1 MKRREGEFALIE
13 RIRRI
18 LKNPPQTPVIPLGDD
33 CAAVNMTPGFHT
45 LFTTD
50 AMVEGVH
57 FDLRYTDWEDVGW
70 KVMAVNVSD
79 IAAMG
84 GRPAWGVVTLGIPGI
99 CRPEAIDRLYS
110 GMEKCSRT
118 YQFSIIGGDTVH
130 SPHAAFVSVAMLG
143 EVEPNRLS
151 RRSGAAAGDLLCVS
165 GRLGGSRVALEA
177 LSSGADAGPFPGSV
191 RRFLR
196 PEPRLLLA
204 RWLAEQGAV
213 TSMIDI
219 SDGLASEIHHLCR
232 ENRLG
237 CRVRREAIPCAD
249 EVKLWTGRDND
260 PEYVLNS
267 GEEYELLFTAPPSF
281 NAAWASRE
289 NPERLPLT
297 VLGEMTAGKK
307 IWLENGSRDKLEQAG
322 WDHFR
327 SIKSGF

>member
-1 MKRREGEFALIE
+1 MKSREGEFALIG
-13 RIRRI
+13 RMRRI
-18 LKNPPQTPVIPLGDD
+18 LKNPPRMPVVALGDD
-33 CAAVNMTPGFHT
+33 CAAVDMTPGFHT

-57 FDLRYTDWEDVGW
+57 FDLRYMNWEDVGW

-84 GRPAWGVVTLGIPGI
+84 GMPVWAVVTLGIPGT
-99 CRPEAIDRLYS
+99 CSPEAVDRLYS

-118 YQFSIIGGDTVH
+118 YGFSIIGGDTVC
-130 SPHAAFVSVAMLG
+130 SLHAAFVSVAMLG
-143 EVEPNRLS
+143 EVEPSRMC

-165 GRLGGSRVALEA
+165 GRLGGGRVALEA
-177 LSSGADAGPFPGSV
+177 LSSGADPGPYTGSV

-196 PEPRLLLA
+196 PEPRLCLA
-204 RWLAEQGAV
+204 RWLTEQGTV

-237 CRVRREAIPCAD
+237 CRVRRGAIPCAE
-249 EVKLWTGRDND
+249 EVKLWTGRDNT

-281 NAAWASRE
+281 DAAWASRE

-297 VLGEMTAGKK
+297 VLGEMTAGKN
-307 IWLENGSRDKLEQAG
+307 IWLENGIREKLEQAG

-327 SIKSGF
+327 PVKSGF